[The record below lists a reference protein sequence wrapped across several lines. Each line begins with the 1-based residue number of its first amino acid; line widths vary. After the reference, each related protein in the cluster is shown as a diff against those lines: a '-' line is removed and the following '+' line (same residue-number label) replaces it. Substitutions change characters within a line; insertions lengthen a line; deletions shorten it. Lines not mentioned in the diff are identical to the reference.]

1 MRLAVAR
8 AVAITLPIAM
18 PQKTAS
24 AVASTHPPESKGDFP
39 KTRWSVVLAAQCG
52 GASSGRALEDLCR
65 AYWYP
70 IYVYLRRTGSGPH
83 DAEDLTQGFFLEFLA
98 RDSLSRVTPE
108 RGRMR
113 SFLLTS
119 LKHYVTNEWRK
130 ETAQKRGGGATIVS
144 IDQMSAEERFANEPR
159 HDDSPDILFDQ
170 SWAYAVLDSTMARL
184 RKYYEGFGKAALFAE
199 IESCLSWGE
208 KDGSYAEKAARL
220 GLTEAAVR
228 FAVHQMRKRYQSIL
242 RGQITDTVATQEDA
256 EAEIA
261 HLCAVLSAG

>member
-1 MRLAVAR
+1 MHEAM
-8 AVAITLPIAM
+8 TLPHA
-18 PQKTAS
+18 
-24 AVASTHPPESKGDFP
+24 PPMNTGHDAPSRQSEKQVPFP
-39 KTRWSVVLAAQCG
+39 DTRWSVVLAAQCG

-70 IYVYLRRTGSGPH
+70 VYVYLRRTGSAPH

-98 RDSLSRVTPE
+98 RDSLSRATPK

-113 SFLLTS
+113 CFLLTA
-119 LKHYVTNEWRK
+119 LKHHVTNEWRK
-130 ETAQKRGGGATIVS
+130 ETALKRGGGVAIVS
-144 IDQMSAEERFANEPR
+144 IDRMSAEERFANEPR

-184 RKYYEGFGKAALFAE
+184 REYYEGLGKAALFAE
-199 IESCLSWGE
+199 IEGSLSWGE
-208 KDGSYAEKAARL
+208 KDGSYAEKATRL

-242 RGQITDTVATQEDA
+242 RRQITDTVATQEDA
-256 EAEIA
+256 EEEIA
-261 HLCAVLSAG
+261 HLCAVLSGG